1 MFQESSLHTD
11 ALKYAKYLTQF
22 QVDFWHAEIFY
33 CIKSPNLAKAGGGKF
48 EPV

>member
-22 QVDFWHAEIFY
+22 QVELKRSRSRCFR
-33 CIKSPNLAKAGGGKF
+33 LLTR
-48 EPV
+48 